1 MNLLSRV
8 LVAFTL
14 LSGLG
19 NFASLKNESL
29 GEAHARPGNPG
40 QNHHE
45 WVAQETLTPLT
56 DEERQL
62 DLRDILLDQPD
73 FVADLQFS
81 AKEGFAG
88 HGWTQRVAQKG
99 KLFREEGQDWAYLGE
114 IEKRTVRLYPAQK
127 VYDDMLPPR
136 DGWAQGGAIDPKS
149 LAREPDLTF
158 TATGAVDLDGHKC
171 LKIAA
176 QRNGRQEKIDLYLAL
191 DLKNL
196 LLAVRTSIGDNGT
209 TQRLRNVSLDVPD
222 ALFKV
227 PPDYK
232 PIERDQ
238 WTKIDAKVTYGGKA
252 PEKFGVFRSPEGE
265 LYIWVDNPS
274 DFWKYLYRPKQKTVE
289 MADDDLLTDRSGTD
303 IFFTHDS
310 IAFSLTDYRKPTE
323 QPIDAHLVVKPN
335 GITFRSNRYE
345 DEKAMVDVSW

>member
-1 MNLLSRV
+1 MNLPSRV
-8 LVAFTL
+8 LAAIAL

-19 NFASLKNESL
+19 SFASLKNESP
-29 GEAHARPGNPG
+29 GEVRQEHASAG

-45 WVAQETLTPLT
+45 IVAQEVLTPLT
-56 DEERQL
+56 DEEHQL
-62 DLRDILLDQPD
+62 NPRDILLNQPD
-73 FVADLQFS
+73 FVAELQFS

-99 KLFREEGQDWAYLGE
+99 KLFREEGQDWVYLGE

-158 TATGAVDLDGHKC
+158 TATGTVDLDGHKC

-176 QRNGRQEKIDLYLAL
+176 QRKRRKEQIDLYVAL

-196 LLAVRTSIGDNGT
+196 LLAVRTSIGDNST
-209 TQRLRNVSLDVPD
+209 SQRLRNVSLDVPD
-222 ALFKV
+222 TLFKI
-227 PPDYK
+227 PPAYK

-238 WTKIDAKVTYGGKA
+238 WTKIDAKVTYGGKT
-252 PEKFGVFRSPEGE
+252 PEKFGVFRAPGGE
-265 LYIWVDNPS
+265 LFIWVDNPS

-289 MADDDLLTDRSGTD
+289 MADDALLTDRSGTD

-310 IAFSLTDYRKPTE
+310 VAFSLTDYRRPTE
-323 QPIDAHLVVKPN
+323 ETIDAHLAVRPN

-345 DEKAMVDVSW
+345 DEKAMVEVSW